1 MTPQKRLPLIRIKG
15 IAFSLH
21 PLFVIILL
29 LSIVTGQFLEL
40 ITLFTIVLIHELGHV
55 WAAELAG
62 ASVKSVQLLPFGG
75 VAVIEDN
82 GRLTA
87 FREIGIAIAGP
98 LQNVFLILGVML
110 LKAMSWGDPAFMD
123 YLIHAN
129 LMIALFNLLPI
140 LPLDGGK
147 IVQAAVSF
155 QAPYYSALLWCGR
168 VSVVFSAAV
177 GVYALLPL
185 EYGGGLRLN
194 LLLIA
199 GFLLYSNITDHRN
212 LPYRFLSFLM
222 KREILYEQYRDKG
235 SPASPIVASYAKP
248 LDEILRLFKRN
259 RYHLIYVLDAEGS
272 VTAVVPEQRLLS
284 SYFGM

>member
-1 MTPQKRLPLIRIKG
+1 
-15 IAFSLH
+15 
-21 PLFVIILL
+21 
-29 LSIVTGQFLEL
+29 
-40 ITLFTIVLIHELGHV
+40 
-55 WAAELAG
+55 
-62 ASVKSVQLLPFGG
+62 
-75 VAVIEDN
+75 
-82 GRLTA
+82 
-87 FREIGIAIAGP
+87 
-98 LQNVFLILGVML
+98 
-110 LKAMSWGDPAFMD
+110 MSWGDPAFMD

-199 GFLLYSNITDHRN
+199 GFLLYSNIMDHRN